1 VAPDGTSAG
10 GKALVA
16 FPTAIRVS
24 LDPAQPVKRE
34 EQMDEQIEAFLADV
48 VAFEREDSNAIGE
61 GVRQRLAFYETQFC
75 AAETDKRMKG
85 MAFRAFYALVRT
97 RVVEEIKRCKGTS
110 TAEHLKIVLSVI
122 DRAR

>member
-1 VAPDGTSAG
+1 
-10 GKALVA
+10 
-16 FPTAIRVS
+16 
-24 LDPAQPVKRE
+24 
-34 EQMDEQIEAFLADV
+34 MDEQIEAFLADV

-61 GVRQRLAFYETQFC
+61 GVRQRLAFYKTQFC